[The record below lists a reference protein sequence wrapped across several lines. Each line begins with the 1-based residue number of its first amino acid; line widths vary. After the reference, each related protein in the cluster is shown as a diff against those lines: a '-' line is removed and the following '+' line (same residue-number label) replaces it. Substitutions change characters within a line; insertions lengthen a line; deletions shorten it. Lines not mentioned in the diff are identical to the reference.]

1 MRRKA
6 APQRTPFETA
16 VAMLSRRPYSV
27 AELRRAL
34 EKKFPAS
41 EDIPNVLARL
51 REIRYLDD
59 AKFAEAYA
67 SSLARVRNYGRHR
80 IRREL
85 KNKLVDYNTID
96 KAVEK
101 AFTSVDEHELLER
114 TIDKRIR
121 TLRKPFTRARLASLC
136 QSLIRRGFRADD
148 IMKTIR
154 SRSELHV
161 VADNIDLEDADNL
174 HEKV

>member
-1 MRRKA
+1 
-6 APQRTPFETA
+6 
-16 VAMLSRRPYSV
+16 MLSRRPYSV

-41 EDIPNVLARL
+41 EDIPNVIARL
-51 REIRYLDD
+51 RELRYLDD

-85 KNKLVDYNTID
+85 KSKLVDYRVID
-96 KAVEK
+96 QAVEN
-101 AFTSVDEHELLER
+101 AFTTVDEHELLER
-114 TIDKRIR
+114 TVDKKIR
-121 TLRKPFTRARLASLC
+121 TLRKPLTRARLASLC

-154 SRSELHV
+154 SRSELN
-161 VADNIDLEDADNL
+161 NIPYDVNL
-174 HEKV
+174 AEAEEESEKS

>member
-1 MRRKA
+1 MRRKE

-27 AELRRAL
+27 AELGRAL
-34 EKKFPAS
+34 EKKFPDS
-41 EDIPNVLARL
+41 EEIPRVIARL
-51 REIRYLDD
+51 RELRYLDD

-67 SSLARVRNYGRHR
+67 SSLARVRSYGRHR

-85 KNKLVDYNTID
+85 KSKLVDYNVID
-96 KAVEK
+96 RAVEN
-101 AFTSVDEHELLER
+101 AFASVDERELLER
-114 TIDKRIR
+114 TLDKKVRN
-121 TLRKPFTRARLASLC
+121 LRKPLTRARLASLC

-154 SRSELHV
+154 SRPELTP
-161 VADNIDLEDADNL
+161 VADNIVIEDTDEA
-174 HEKV
+174 EKL

>member
-1 MRRKA
+1 LRRKE

-27 AELRRAL
+27 AELGRAL
-34 EKKFPAS
+34 EKKFPDS
-41 EDIPNVLARL
+41 EEIPRVIARL
-51 REIRYLDD
+51 RELRYLDD

-67 SSLARVRNYGRHR
+67 SSLARVRSYGRHR

-85 KNKLVDYNTID
+85 KSKLVDYNVID
-96 KAVEK
+96 RAVEN
-101 AFTSVDEHELLER
+101 AFASVNERELLER
-114 TIDKRIR
+114 TIDKKVR
-121 TLRKPFTRARLASLC
+121 TLRKPMTRARLASLC

-154 SRSELHV
+154 SRPELQP
-161 VADNIDLEDADNL
+161 VADNIDLEDADNAT
-174 HEKV
+174 EKV